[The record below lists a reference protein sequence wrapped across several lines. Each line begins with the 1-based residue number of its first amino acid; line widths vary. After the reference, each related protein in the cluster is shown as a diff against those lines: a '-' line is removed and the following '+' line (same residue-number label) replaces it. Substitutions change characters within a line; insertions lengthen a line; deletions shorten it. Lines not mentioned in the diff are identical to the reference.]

1 MCVIIDLNQKY
12 IFGYIMPI
20 YINRTLTEVV
30 FGLRCP
36 FCSNKYKSKS
46 GVITHAKHCSENT
59 DPDISL
65 VDIIVWKDNSA
76 IDMINW
82 EDEITK
88 LAKELIVSNE
98 LALIQTQT
106 PEQIRETIR
115 YKMKQRT
122 FNNYIEEF
130 DIYRIYEFFFGLTE
144 TDINKRTEEACYRM
158 RNLLFPQDD
167 SN

>member
-1 MCVIIDLNQKY
+1 
-12 IFGYIMPI
+12 MPE
-20 YINRTLTEVV
+20 YINRTLTEAV

-36 FCSNKYKSKS
+36 FCSNKYESRS
-46 GVITHAKHCSENT
+46 EVITHAKHCSENT
-59 DPDISL
+59 DPGERLD
-65 VDIIVWKDNSA
+65 DIIVWKDNSA

-82 EDEITK
+82 QDEITK

-98 LALIQTQT
+98 LALLQTQT

-115 YKMKQRT
+115 NKMKQRT
-122 FNNYIEEF
+122 YNNYIEEC

-144 TDINKRTEEACYRM
+144 TDINNRTEEACNRM
-158 RNLLFPQDD
+158 KKLFFPQDD